1 MSAKILVVDDEED
14 MVQLVSY
21 NLRVNGYE
29 VLSANT
35 GLDALAK
42 ARKSLPNLIILD
54 LMLEGMDGYS
64 ICEILRSQPATADL
78 PIIMLTAL
86 SGQIA
91 RLNGLAAGANEFLTK
106 PFSPQQL
113 VLSVKRVLE
122 KQAKS

>member
-35 GLDALAK
+35 GLEALAK

-91 RLNGLAAGANEFLTK
+91 RLNGLAVGANEFLTK

-113 VLSVKRVLE
+113 VLSV
-122 KQAKS
+122 

>member
-29 VLSANT
+29 VMSANT

-91 RLNGLAAGANEFLTK
+91 RLNGLAVGANEFLTK